1 MRLTCPHC
9 GGDAVI
15 RTSRA
20 MSETSREASVQC
32 EDVECAHTW
41 VALICA
47 VRTIAPSM
55 RPNPKVFIPLSPRS
69 PAADAPADAQL
80 ELSMTHPPPRMA
92 VPSG

>member
-9 GGDAVI
+9 NGDAVI

-55 RPNPKVFIPLSPRS
+55 RPNPRVYIPLSPRS
-69 PAADAPADAQL
+69 PAASEQTGNQL
-80 ELSMTHPPPRMA
+80 ELGMSHPPPRSA
-92 VPSG
+92 PPTG

>member
-9 GGDAVI
+9 GGVAVI

-20 MSETSREASVQC
+20 ISEITREASLQC

-41 VALICA
+41 VAIVSA

-69 PAADAPADAQL
+69 PAANQPDGAQL
-80 ELSMTHPPPRMA
+80 ELGMTHPPPR
-92 VPSG
+92 

>member
-9 GGDAVI
+9 GGEATI
-15 RTSRA
+15 RTSKA
-20 MSETSREASVQC
+20 LSEITREASVQC

-41 VALICA
+41 VAMISA

-69 PAADAPADAQL
+69 PVANAAAGNQL
-80 ELSMTHPPPRMA
+80 EFDMSHPPPRA
-92 VPSG
+92 ATG